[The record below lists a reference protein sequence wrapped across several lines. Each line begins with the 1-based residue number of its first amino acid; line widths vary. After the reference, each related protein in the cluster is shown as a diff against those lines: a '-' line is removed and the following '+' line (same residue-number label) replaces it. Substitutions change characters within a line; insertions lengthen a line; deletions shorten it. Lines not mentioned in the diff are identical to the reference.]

1 MQSCHNKALLSTEAN
16 KATEPVAS
24 STYQDSEIQN
34 VSRGLEQGGWSSEEE
49 KQRGFFKPL

>member
-1 MQSCHNKALLSTEAN
+1 MQSCNNKALLSTEADE
-16 KATEPVAS
+16 ATEPVAS

-34 VSRGLEQGGWSSEEE
+34 VLRGLEQGGWSSEEE